1 MARLH
6 PTLAL
11 AAGES
16 PQSYV
21 SRLALRNGVDSA
33 RKFCIDLGLTFQG
46 IVDGDDAALAE
57 LAELAGAPPEALRN
71 NALRREEG
79 GWRLHGE
86 RVLKVSLRRDRLYV
100 CPACLA
106 EDAANADI
114 SASVAGYGRTVW
126 LIDHVR
132 TCAKHSVGLVEVA
145 PGKPSQSQDF
155 AHLVGQHAASLI
167 RQAKDAPRRQPSA
180 LERYLADRLDGTV
193 GNNPWLHGLEFSV
206 VARTSEIL
214 GAVATRGREPKLG
227 TMTDD
232 DWRNAADAGY
242 KIAAGG
248 EPAIRAWLAEQ
259 QNSYPYSGSATEGAQ
274 AQMGRFFT
282 WLAYSAPDAGF
293 DPVRDLVRLHI
304 IETLPVGPGDTILGK
319 PVEKRILHSVHTA
332 STELGVHPKRLRK
345 ILAAKGV
352 LPANHDERSDH
363 AATFSAGGAQE
374 LLIKIK
380 TAMTLRDVE
389 TYLGAGRVQA
399 RLLME
404 QGFIVP
410 FASTETRWQGGIDH
424 AFAKAHLD
432 DFLAR
437 LFDGA
442 IEVAAPQPPIYP
454 IQEATKRATCG
465 AGEILR
471 LILDRKLQW
480 VGRLASTPGYA
491 ALLVD
496 ADEIK
501 RHVRGPALDGLT
513 AEMMHL
519 EMHTTARVVNALVA
533 AGHLPTKRVINPL
546 NRCPV
551 DITSRADFDAFRQT
565 YATLFDLARE
575 LGVHFRVLS
584 ARLKEQGIK
593 PALDKETLGATFYKR
608 ADIRQLH
615 LSASSRASQSDG
627 VFEKLAK

>member
-11 AAGES
+11 GAGES

-21 SRLALRNGVDSA
+21 SRLALRNGIDGA
-33 RKFCIDLGLTFQG
+33 RTFCTDIGLTFQG
-46 IVDGDDAALAE
+46 IVDGKADALTDLAE
-57 LAELAGAPPEALRN
+57 LSGAPLAALRN
-71 NALRREEG
+71 NALRRDED

-114 SASVAGYGRTVW
+114 PASVAGYGRTVW

-155 AHLVGQHAASLI
+155 AHLVDQHAASLI
-167 RQAKDAPRRQPSA
+167 QQANDAPRRQPSA
-180 LERYLADRLDGTV
+180 LERYLAARLEGAAA
-193 GNNPWLHGLEFSV
+193 NNPWLDGLEFSV

-242 KIAAGG
+242 KIAAGA

-304 IETLPVGPGDTILGK
+304 IETLPVGTGDVILGK
-319 PVEKRILHSVHTA
+319 PVEKRVLHSIHTA
-332 STELGVHPKRLRK
+332 SLEFGAHPKRLRK
-345 ILAAKGV
+345 ILAAKGL

-363 AATFSAGGAQE
+363 ATTFNADAAQE
-374 LLIKIK
+374 LLDKIQTSK
-380 TAMTLRDVE
+380 TLRDVE
-389 TYLGAGRVQA
+389 TYLNAGRVQA

-410 FASTETRWQGGIDH
+410 FATTEERGQGGIDH
-424 AFAKAHLD
+424 AFAKRDLD

-437 LFDGA
+437 LLNGA
-442 IEVAAPQPPIYP
+442 VDVAAPQPPAYS
-454 IQEATKRATCG
+454 IQEAAKRANCG
-465 AGEILR
+465 AGEIIR
-471 LILDRKLQW
+471 LILDKKLRW
-480 VGRLASTPGYA
+480 VGKLASAKGYA
-491 ALLVD
+491 AVLVNL
-496 ADEIK
+496 DEIK
-501 RHVRGPALDGLT
+501 ELVREPAADAATIHELVGRFNTSVRVIKALIASGHFTTVTVRNPINRCPMRAIPNADVAAFMKEFVPLFELSEQLHVHPRVLKARFAEQGVQPALDPKK
-513 AEMMHL
+513 H
-519 EMHTTARVVNALVA
+519 
-533 AGHLPTKRVINPL
+533 
-546 NRCPV
+546 
-551 DITSRADFDAFRQT
+551 
-565 YATLFDLARE
+565 Y
-575 LGVHFRVLS
+575 
-584 ARLKEQGIK
+584 
-593 PALDKETLGATFYKR
+593 ATFYRR
-608 ADIRQLH
+608 ADIQQLTLPTRSPTRQT
-615 LSASSRASQSDG
+615 
-627 VFEKLAK
+627 